1 MLFYTQLPLN
11 RHSQERKDSNWL
23 LQKQTSNSRWVLVK
37 NNQSLFKKD
46 QPELVFLNYEQVRN
60 LPLWDA
66 IFLGAMENS
75 GYFALD
81 VSEVADDVL
90 ETYTEQHEFKDIRSY
105 GMVVDMALGSIA
117 SLSRGLCHWH
127 ATHRFCGRCGSK
139 NKLIE
144 AGHARLCTNDAC
156 KHMTFPR
163 TDPAVIMLVTH
174 VFPDGVERCLMG
186 RQEAW
191 PEGVYSTLAGF
202 VDPGESLEQAVIRE
216 VEEEAGVQV
225 QEVEYV
231 ASQSW
236 PFPSSI
242 MLGFFAK
249 TNNPEI
255 YVDKDE
261 LDDAKWFSRKDL
273 NDFSEWG
280 HQEPGYKL
288 TRKDSI
294 SRYLVETWRNQGE

>member
-11 RHSQERKDSNWL
+11 RHSQERKDANWL
-23 LQKQTSNSRWVLVK
+23 LQKQTTNSSWVLVR
-37 NNQSLFKKD
+37 NSQTLFVRD
-46 QPELVFLNYEQVRN
+46 QVELAFLTYEQVKHFN
-60 LPLWDA
+60 LWDA
-66 IFLGAMENS
+66 IFLGSMENN

-81 VSEVADDVL
+81 ISHLADSELPELLNDF
-90 ETYTEQHEFKDIRSY
+90 EFKDIRTH
-105 GMVVDMALGSIA
+105 GVVLEQSLATIATLG
-117 SLSRGLCHWH
+117 RGLCHWH
-127 ATHRFCGRCGSK
+127 LTHRFCGRCGHK
-139 NKLIE
+139 NKLVE
-144 AGHARLCTNDAC
+144 AGHARLCSNEKC
-156 KHMTFPR
+156 RHMTFPR

-174 VFPDGVERCLMG
+174 VFADGVERCLLG
-186 RQEAW
+186 RQAAW

-225 QEVEYV
+225 EHAEYI

-249 TNNPEI
+249 ASSSSI
-255 YVDKDE
+255 YVDKNE
-261 LDDAKWFSRKDL
+261 LDDAKWFSRDDL
-273 NDFSEWG
+273 DTFAEWG
-280 HQEPGYKL
+280 DEAPGYKL

-294 SRYLVETWRNQGE
+294 SRFLVEKWRSKRG